1 MRGIIIRS
9 PDDFH
14 FHPRSGEM
22 LKQVLPY
29 TSAVFPRGVVMGNLP
44 KSIVT
49 ANDANAY
56 RAEIFGVDPRFSPLM
71 TVMLT
76 WRTTPEIIKEAF
88 DQGVRILKYIPN
100 NVSTNSEEGVALTE
114 LPDFS
119 PVLKMAED
127 LGMIFSGHWES
138 PFDGNSDFLLPEKSR
153 EARAIC
159 FLDHII
165 SAFPD
170 LKIVVEHA
178 TTYEMIEWVRNAPK
192 NVGATL
198 TVHHAILEYG
208 DVCNENGE
216 IYNPFH
222 YCKPI
227 AKNSSDRSTVIKAMM
242 NGDPKFFF
250 GSDSAPHPVSAKE
263 KIPPAAG
270 IFTAPV
276 ALPLLAELFER
287 NGALPKLENFVS
299 RFGAE
304 FYGLPLNEGEVLLR
318 KREWTVP
325 DEVSGVKVFWGGRK
339 LTWVVE

>member
-29 TSAVFPRGVVMGNLP
+29 TSAVFPRGVAMGNLP
-44 KSIVT
+44 KPVVT
-49 ANDANAY
+49 ANDASAY
-56 RAEIFGVDPRFSPLM
+56 REEILRVDSRFNPLM

-88 DQGVRILKYIPN
+88 NQGVRILKYIPN

-119 PVLKMAED
+119 LVLKMAED

-153 EARAIC
+153 EERAIN
-159 FLDHII
+159 FLRHVV
-165 SAFPD
+165 SAFPN

-178 TTYEMIEWVRNAPK
+178 TTLEMIEYVKDAPK
-192 NVGATL
+192 NVAATL
-198 TVHHAILEYG
+198 TVHHAILEYA
-208 DVCNENGE
+208 DVCNSSGE
-216 IYNPFH
+216 ICNPFH

-227 AKNSSDRSTVIKAMM
+227 AKNPSDRSAVIKAMM
-242 NGDPKFFF
+242 SGNPKFFF
-250 GSDSAPHPVSAKE
+250 GSDSAPHPMSAKE
-263 KIPPAAG
+263 KMPPAAG

-276 ALPLLAELFER
+276 ALPLLADLFEK
-287 NGALPKLENFVS
+287 NDALSNLDNFVS

-318 KREWTVP
+318 KKEWTVP
-325 DEVSGVKVFWGGRK
+325 EEIAGVRAFWGGKK
-339 LTWVVE
+339 LMWIVE